1 MTSTETPQLL
11 SPERLA
17 RYLDVSVTLISLWGY
32 RKLLWPDFDVERGE
46 FGYDLGAVKRVLKAR
61 ARQDLANELDE
72 LTAELIRVARR
83 VVRQKHLD
91 KSW

>member
-1 MTSTETPQLL
+1 MISTETSKLL

-17 RYLDVSVTLISLWGY
+17 KYLGVSQTLISLWGY
-32 RKLLWPDFDVERGE
+32 RRLLWYDLDVERGT
-46 FGYDLGAVKRVLKAR
+46 FGYDLNNVKTVLRAR

-91 KSW
+91 KA